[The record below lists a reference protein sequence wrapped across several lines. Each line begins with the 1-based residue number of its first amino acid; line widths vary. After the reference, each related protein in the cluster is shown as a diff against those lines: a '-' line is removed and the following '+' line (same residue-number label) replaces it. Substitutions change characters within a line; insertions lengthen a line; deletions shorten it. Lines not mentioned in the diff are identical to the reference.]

1 MLYIKT
7 KKDSIVF
14 GEAIRDLGEGNI
26 IRSLVSGQSYYMDE
40 YDDIYTN
47 YIDYCDKEIYKD
59 SYCLVK
65 LDECLWTS
73 AEVQGKWCVIGDYKS
88 ILEVN

>member
-40 YDDIYTN
+40 YDDIYTAW
-47 YIDYCDKEIYKD
+47 IDYCDKEIHKE
-59 SYCLVK
+59 SYYLIK

-73 AEVQGKWCVIGDYKS
+73 GEVQGKWCVLGYYKD
-88 ILEVN
+88 ILEVE